1 MFNQSLN
8 YSNSIRRKLSL
19 RHLAFGAF
27 LVVVVGGG
35 GRVVVVVSISALHP
49 KWIANVSIYDTELG
63 ALEQDNI
70 V

>member
-1 MFNQSLN
+1 M
-8 YSNSIRRKLSL
+8 